1 MTIKDLSQ
9 LYNIRKRL
17 EERRETLATL
27 DARATKVTA
36 SVGGMHHGSG
46 ISDKTG
52 IGAEMADLRR
62 EIEDLAAQEERE
74 LLRLCRYITGVQD
87 AYIQRLL
94 RLRFLEGLTWRQVAF
109 KAGGG
114 NTEDGVRKAVFRFVN
129 GNFERK

>member
-17 EERRETLATL
+17 DERREMLAL
-27 DARATKVTA
+27 LNARATKVTA
-36 SVGGMHHGSG
+36 SIGGMPHGSG
-46 ISDKTG
+46 ISDKTS
-52 IGAEMADLRR
+52 IAAEIAELKR
-62 EIEDLAAQEERE
+62 EIEDLAAQEDRE

-87 AYIQRLL
+87 AYMQRLL
-94 RLRFLEGLTWRQVAF
+94 RLRFLDGMTWRQVAYR
-109 KAGGG
+109 AGGG